1 MLTHELIKK
10 IRKIE
15 ITTNRAVD
23 DVLAGQYHSVFKGR
37 GMAFDEVRPYQP
49 GDDIR
54 VIDWNVTARMN
65 DPYVK
70 QFIEERELTVMLLV
84 DVSGSLEFGTKVRL
98 KSEMAAEITG
108 LLAFSAIKNND
119 RVGLV
124 MFTDRVERFI
134 PPKKGSKHVLRVIS
148 EILSFTPEH
157 KKTGISSALEFLSRV
172 TKRKSVAFLLSDFQT
187 KDYEPAL
194 KVANRKHDLVPIVL
208 RDPMERAL
216 PNVGLASFVDAE
228 TGQSIIFD
236 TASRAAR
243 KAFTKAVDK
252 HWEDQRKLFKRLKI
266 DSVEL
271 STSDD
276 FVRPLVLFFK
286 RRAAR
291 MVR

>member
-37 GMAFDEVRPYQP
+37 GMAFDEVRAYQP

-98 KSEMAAEITG
+98 KSEMAAEISG

-124 MFTDRVERFI
+124 MFTDRVEKFI

-157 KKTGISSALEFLSRV
+157 KGTDISSALEFLSRV
-172 TKRKSVAFLLSDFQT
+172 NKRKSVAFLLSDFQT
-187 KDYEPAL
+187 SDYEPAL
-194 KVANRKHDLVPIVL
+194 KVANRKHDLVTIVM
-208 RDPMERAL
+208 RDPLERQL
-216 PNVGLASFVDAE
+216 PNVGLASFMDAE
-228 TGQSIIFD
+228 TGESIIFD
-236 TASRAAR
+236 TASRQAR
-243 KAFTKAVDK
+243 KAFTKTMEQI
-252 HWEDQRKLFKRLKI
+252 WEDQKKLFKRLKI

-271 STSDD
+271 ITSDD